1 MAPPNDSPAPP
12 WSVKGV
18 SREAR
23 DAARR
28 AAAAEGAT
36 IGEWLGRAI
45 RRAGEAPCGAAA
57 AAEEGA
63 RAAEKAAGAAGGAE
77 IRRAAA
83 ARIAASEARVRDIVD
98 PLREVVRRLA
108 GRVEALEREKPDGG
122 GAKSL

>member
-45 RRAGEAPCGAAA
+45 RRAGEAPSGAAA
-57 AAEEGA
+57 AAAEGA
-63 RAAEKAAGAAGGAE
+63 GAAAGAAGGAE
-77 IRRAAA
+77 VRRAAA

-122 GAKSL
+122 GSKSL

>member
-1 MAPPNDSPAPP
+1 MPPPNDSPASP

-23 DAARR
+23 DAARA

-45 RRAGEAPCGAAA
+45 RRAGEAPSGAGAAAGEGAAA
-57 AAEEGA
+57 AAGNEEV
-63 RAAEKAAGAAGGAE
+63 
-77 IRRAAA
+77 RRAAA
-83 ARIAASEARVRDIVD
+83 ARIAASEARIRDIVD